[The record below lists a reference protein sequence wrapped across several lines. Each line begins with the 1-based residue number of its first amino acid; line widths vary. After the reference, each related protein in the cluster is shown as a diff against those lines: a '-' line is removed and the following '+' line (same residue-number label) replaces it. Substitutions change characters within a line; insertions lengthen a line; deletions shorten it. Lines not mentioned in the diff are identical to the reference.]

1 MVCTKL
7 NLEYSFARDFVF
19 ATSAQQ
25 LCALACE
32 HAAHDKLDAASLLE
46 RIQRRKVL
54 AVKEFLASHKLPVRF
69 GFRSRLTLKH
79 FEDY

>member
-1 MVCTKL
+1 VSGNGLRVVPVVCTKL

-32 HAAHDKLDAASLLE
+32 HAAHDELDAASLLE

-54 AVKEFLASHKLPVRF
+54 AVSIHQR
-69 GFRSRLTLKH
+69 
-79 FEDY
+79 